1 MANQCYY
8 ISYYKVHFIG
18 PETDHVRSTVLVII
32 HHLKFSY
39 KIPIDLKVIFFTID
53 RKVTV
58 KKKKKKKKITCTK
71 PMRVRFVSV
80 RRRSIVTAL

>member
-1 MANQCYY
+1 M
-8 ISYYKVHFIG
+8 HFIG

-58 KKKKKKKKITCTK
+58 KKKKKKKSHAQSQCAYGS
-71 PMRVRFVSV
+71 F
-80 RRRSIVTAL
+80 RSEDVQL